1 AQNND
6 AYWDFAG
13 YVHNNQKEIRGAD
26 QPLEKQLA
34 ALDASALDAGKKYKM
49 DVPKLQACVK
59 AQDDK
64 AVQASAKYG
73 EQALGIDATP
83 TIYINGTK
91 LDGAVPADEL
101 RAALN
106 TALHDAGVPV
116 PEIKGEAKPAAS
128 SAAPSPPGAKDAKSA
143 EKPAAADPPKS
154 R

>member
-1 AQNND
+1 MAELQLGIGD
-6 AYWDFAG
+6 SGPRLEVAG
-13 YVHNNQKEIRGAD
+13 VI
-26 QPLEKQLA
+26 
-34 ALDASALDAGKKYKM
+34 
-49 DVPKLQACVK
+49 
-59 AQDDK
+59 
-64 AVQASAKYG
+64 G

-116 PEIKGEAKPAAS
+116 PEIKGEAKPAAG
-128 SAAPSPPGAKDAKSA
+128 SAAPSPPGTKDAKSA